1 MRILSILLN
10 IILIAIVIF
19 MVADNGWPRNIE
31 EQLMVCV
38 FFATPVFS
46 LITFWGLQSD
56 SSDSW
61 ISLYFQRKKL
71 EEKAKLKKLKNSES

>member
-46 LITFWGLQSD
+46 LITFGV
-56 SSDSW
+56 SSLIVQTLGYHF
-61 ISLYFQRKKL
+61 ISNVK
-71 EEKAKLKKLKNSES
+71 S